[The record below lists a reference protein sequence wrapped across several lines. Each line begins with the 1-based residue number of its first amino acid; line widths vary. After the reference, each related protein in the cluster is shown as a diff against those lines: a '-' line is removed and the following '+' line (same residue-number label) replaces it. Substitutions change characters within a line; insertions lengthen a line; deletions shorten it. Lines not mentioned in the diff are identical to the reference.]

1 MPRRRSLKNQQVCR
15 KGMFDMKDLWSGI
28 LTETA
33 ADKALQILW
42 ALVLLAAGGIIIKI
56 LLHAVRKTLAKT
68 SLDPALHKFIIN
80 TVKIVLLI
88 MLAITILGYL
98 NIPTSTFVAV
108 LGACGAAVALAL
120 KDSLANI
127 AGGIIILINKPF
139 GKGDYVNINGTEGIV
154 DSIDLLVTTLKT
166 PDNKVVSVP
175 NGTITTSVLINYS
188 KEEYRRV
195 DCTFGIGY
203 DCNIGKAKDVIYA
216 VIESNPDI
224 IKDIAPIVAVS
235 SQGESA
241 VNIDCKVWCR
251 NSDYWNVKYYME
263 ETVKLA
269 FDENDIEIP
278 YSKVD
283 VRITK

>member
-1 MPRRRSLKNQQVCR
+1 
-15 KGMFDMKDLWSGI
+15 MFDMKDLWSGI

-56 LLHAVRKTLAKT
+56 LLHAVKKTLAKT

-108 LGACGAAVALAL
+108 LGACGAAVALAI

>member
-1 MPRRRSLKNQQVCR
+1 MKEFWAGFLTQAVIE
-15 KGMFDMKDLWSGI
+15 KGLRVF
-28 LTETA
+28 
-33 ADKALQILW
+33 W
-42 ALVLLAAGGIIIKI
+42 ALVLLALGAVIVKI
-56 LLHAVRKTLAKT
+56 ALHIVKKALAKT

-80 TVKIVLLI
+80 TVKIVLLVL
-88 MLAITILGYL
+88 LAITVLGYL
-98 NIPTSTFVAV
+98 EIPTSTFVAV

-127 AGGIIILINKPF
+127 AGGILILINKPF

-224 IKDIAPIVAVS
+224 IKDTAPVVAVS

-241 VNIDCKVWCR
+241 INIDCRVWCR

-283 VRITK
+283 IRITK